1 MPGHA
6 VRIAVFAK
14 APVPGE
20 VKTRLIPALGAEG
33 AARLHRELVR
43 HALAAATGAAEG
55 MSTAARAASVEPAS
69 VELWCAPDA
78 GHAFF
83 TDCASEFR
91 VSVHGQGPGDLG
103 ERMARCFACAD
114 GATLLIGS
122 DIPAMDAG
130 CLDAAAAALSGADAV
145 FVPAEDGG
153 YVLVG
158 LRCGLGAA
166 RHAVFRDI
174 EWGSA
179 GVMQQTRERLRASGL
194 AWRELPPL
202 WDLDRPAD
210 LARLASCGLG
220 ALAAKAE
227 AAP

>member
-1 MPGHA
+1 MKKTL
-6 VRIAVFAK
+6 IAVYAR

-20 VKTRLIPALGAEG
+20 AKTRLIPALGPGG
-33 AARLHRELVR
+33 AAVLHARLVKRMLGE
-43 HALAAATGAAEG
+43 AIAAGIG
-55 MSTAARAASVEPAS
+55 P

-122 DIPAMDAG
+122 DIPAMDAA

-158 LRCGLGAA
+158 LRGGLGAA